1 MRPVSSLRNPSG
13 VSIGRMARSP
23 PAFAGA
29 GGEIG
34 AQQIP
39 PLAPAELGAIKAVAE
54 HAIRGD
60 GESHRRMPD

>member
-1 MRPVSSLRNPSG
+1 MRPARELEVRSG

-60 GESHRRMPD
+60 GELHRRMPD